1 MARAGHPRSPR
12 TGLILIA
19 SGAVVVS
26 QGYGACRS
34 EVPGLRRDFAG
45 IVVAQGR
52 AEETPMEQGVNFA
65 DYRFD
70 FETGRLW
77 SGEQSMDVRC
87 LSARF
92 TS

>member
-34 EVPGLRRDFAG
+34 EVPGLRRDSPG
-45 IVVAQGR
+45 LWWPK
-52 AEETPMEQGVNFA
+52 EE
-65 DYRFD
+65 
-70 FETGRLW
+70 L
-77 SGEQSMDVRC
+77 SMDVRC
-87 LSARF
+87 LSDRF